1 MKNYITLICLATSA
15 VLLSS
20 CGSKTTTVIQPTRT
34 VYVPT
39 KTKSSGSSNQKS
51 SPSSVSG
58 GRASNSNWEAVKAP
72 SNYTPN

>member
-1 MKNYITLICLATSA
+1 MMAAA
-15 VLLSS
+15 VALSS
-20 CGSKTTTVIQPTRT
+20 CGSKTTTIIQPTRT

-58 GRASNSNWEAVKAP
+58 GGASNSNWEAVKAP